1 MSYWEIY
8 EMALWKGKSCYKIN
22 FVNKHLPNSAQ
33 VPFKVYYI
41 TTNFD
46 SIQLFTGEAN
56 ILEVTQTATLSQ
68 EGRSAKKRRLESGWS
83 AVRDILVS
91 AGQAPYV
98 IPWLQ
103 LVARLVQK
111 YPQNFP
117 QDQLYPYLDVLAK
130 LLTEFK
136 KFVL

>member
-1 MSYWEIY
+1 MVCLFSDDFLLEI
-8 EMALWKGKSCYKIN
+8 CKISRKIDICKQT
-22 FVNKHLPNSAQ
+22 FAKKCTG
-33 VPFKVYYI
+33 PFKSLL
-41 TTNFD
+41 NHNKLD

-117 QDQLYPYLDVLAK
+117 QDQLYLYLDVLAK